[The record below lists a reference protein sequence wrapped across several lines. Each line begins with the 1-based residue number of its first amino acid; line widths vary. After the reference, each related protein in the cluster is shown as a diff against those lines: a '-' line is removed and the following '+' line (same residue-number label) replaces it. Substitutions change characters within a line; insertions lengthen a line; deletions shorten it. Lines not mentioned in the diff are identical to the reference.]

1 MKESTKK
8 ILVELTERYPTLH
21 SVKENVQT
29 AFEVL
34 KVCFENGNRLYLCG
48 NGGSSSDCEH
58 MAGELLK
65 SFKKTRPLSIELENK
80 LKEYGTEGEKLTQG
94 LEGGLPVISLCGHTA
109 FSTAYQNDKD
119 PMFTFA
125 QQVNVFGKEND
136 VLVAFS
142 TSGNSKNCVYA
153 AI

>member
-1 MKESTKK
+1 M
-8 ILVELTERYPTLH
+8 
-21 SVKENVQT
+21 VKENVQT
-29 AFEVL
+29 AFEML
-34 KVCFENGNRLYLCG
+34 KACFEKGNRLYLCG
-48 NGGSSSDCEH
+48 SGGSSSDCEH

-65 SFKKTRPLSIELENK
+65 SFKKTRPLPIELEKK
-80 LKEYGTEGEKLTQG
+80 LKEYGTEGEKLTQE
-94 LEGGLPVISLCGHTA
+94 LEGGLPVISLCGHTV

-142 TSGNSKNCVYA
+142 TSGNSNNCVYA

>member
-21 SVKENVQT
+21 SVKENVQ
-29 AFEVL
+29 
-34 KVCFENGNRLYLCG
+34 
-48 NGGSSSDCEH
+48 
-58 MAGELLK
+58 
-65 SFKKTRPLSIELENK
+65 
-80 LKEYGTEGEKLTQG
+80 
-94 LEGGLPVISLCGHTA
+94 
-109 FSTAYQNDKD
+109 TAYQNDKD